1 MHLDPVINSL
11 RAAIN
16 ANVSISD
23 DPDLESA
30 AERLADALE
39 PALRQAAVELAQQAA
54 SEIGAQLAEQSVDVV
69 LSGRDLELRVVDA
82 AGSTESGAA
91 AEEDFDARI
100 TLRLPPT
107 LKSTIERFA
116 NTDGESVNTWVVE
129 ALSRNAR
136 RYTAS
141 SGTVTEEFDL

>member
-1 MHLDPVINSL
+1 MHLEPVITSL

-23 DPDLESA
+23 DPDLDVA
-30 AERLADALE
+30 AERLAVALE
-39 PALRQAAVELAQQAA
+39 PALRQAAVDLAQQAA
-54 SEIGAQLAEQSVDVV
+54 SEIGAQLVDQTVDVV
-69 LSGRDLELRVVDA
+69 LCGRDLELRVVD
-82 AGSTESGAA
+82 STPN
-91 AEEDFDARI
+91 AEPTDDDEEFDARI

-116 NTDGESVNTWVVE
+116 TTDGESVNTWVVE

-136 RYTAS
+136 RQGATG
-141 SGTVTEEFDL
+141 GTVTEEFDL

>member
-1 MHLDPVINSL
+1 MHLDPVITSV

-16 ANVSISD
+16 ANVAISD
-23 DPDLESA
+23 DPDLELA
-30 AERLADALE
+30 AERLAEALE
-39 PALRQAAVELAQQAA
+39 PALRQAAVDLAQQAA
-54 SEIGAQLAEQSVDVV
+54 SEIGAQLADQSVDVV
-69 LSGRDLELRVVDA
+69 LCGRDLELRVVEASGSSEA
-82 AGSTESGAA
+82 ASTD
-91 AEEDFDARI
+91 EDFDARI
-100 TLRLPPT
+100 TLRLPPK

-136 RYTAS
+136 RYTTS

>member
-1 MHLDPVINSL
+1 MHLEPVITAL
-11 RAAIN
+11 RAAIDT
-16 ANVSISD
+16 NVSITD
-23 DPDLESA
+23 DPDLELA
-30 AERLADALE
+30 AERLAEALE
-39 PALRQAAVELAQQAA
+39 PALRQAAVDLAQQAA
-54 SEIGAQLAEQSVDVV
+54 SEIGAQLADQSVDVV

-82 AGSTESGAA
+82 ASSTEPVDD
-91 AEEDFDARI
+91 EEDFDARI

-129 ALSRNAR
+129 TLSRNAR
-136 RYTAS
+136 RYRAS

>member
-1 MHLDPVINSL
+1 MHLDPVITSL

-16 ANVSISD
+16 AHVSIGD
-23 DPDLESA
+23 DPDLELV
-30 AERLADALE
+30 AERLAEALE
-39 PALRQAAVELAQQAA
+39 PALRQAAVDLAQQAA
-54 SEIGAQLAEQSVDVV
+54 SEIGAQLADQSVDVV

-82 AGSTESGAA
+82 SGSGGSTADD
-91 AEEDFDARI
+91 EDFDARI

-116 NTDGESVNTWVVE
+116 NTDGESVNAWVVE

>member
-11 RAAIN
+11 RAASD
-16 ANVSISD
+16 ASVSISD
-23 DPDLESA
+23 DPDLEPA

-39 PALRQAAVELAQQAA
+39 PALRQAAIELAQQAA
-54 SEIGAQLAEQSVDVV
+54 GEIGAQLADQSVDVV

-82 AGSTESGAA
+82 TSPADPTDED
-91 AEEDFDARI
+91 EDFDARI

-136 RYTAS
+136 RQGSTG
-141 SGTVTEEFDL
+141 GTVTEEFDL

>member
-23 DPDLESA
+23 DPDLELA
-30 AERLADALE
+30 AERLAETLE
-39 PALRQAAVELAQQAA
+39 PALRQAAVDLAQQAA
-54 SEIGAQLAEQSVDVV
+54 SEIGAQLADQSVDVV

-82 AGSTESGAA
+82 APTAEPVDE
-91 AEEDFDARI
+91 EEDFDARI

-107 LKSTIERFA
+107 LKATIERFA

-129 ALSRNAR
+129 TLSRNAR
-136 RYTAS
+136 RYTVS